1 MAMPSIPL
9 HATWVRIPR
18 YVGDAVMQMSIL
30 RLLRQVDPSPLVAWG
45 PAHTLGLLEGQG
57 LVEATVPDQGKPGP
71 WELATL
77 LRQHRAQRSVHFPK
91 SLRPALAAWL
101 ARVPERI
108 GVSESLAGLFNTHS
122 LPFWKG
128 RGTCL
133 ERYGR
138 VLELRWPKLP
148 AMPFADLRAVAPVD
162 LPTRPYICLMPGAS
176 TPAKAWE
183 VEHFVSLAERISA
196 EGYLPVVQG
205 SGAERVLGDRVA
217 GAHGLNA
224 CGASLSEAITWFAH
238 AAGAVGNDS
247 GLGHLAAACGA
258 PTVSLFG
265 PMDLEMFVPYGPK
278 VKPLRNEGVPC
289 LGCKLRECPVE
300 GHPCLSGIAP
310 DTVWESLVSLGLR

>member
-1 MAMPSIPL
+1 MNEIPTG
-9 HATWVRIPR
+9 ATWVRFPR
-18 YVGDAVMQMSIL
+18 YVGDAVMQIAIL
-30 RLLRQVDPSPLVAWG
+30 RLLRQLDAAPLVAWG
-45 PAHTLGLLEGQG
+45 PAHTLGLLDGQG
-57 LVEATVPDQGKPGP
+57 IVEATVPDQGKPGP
-71 WELATL
+71 WAMAAL
-77 LRQHRAQRSVHFPK
+77 LRMHEARRSVHFPK

-128 RGTCL
+128 HGTCL

-138 VLELRWPKLP
+138 VMELRWPGLP
-148 AMPFADLRAVAPVD
+148 EMPFPGLQAVAPVD
-162 LPTRPYICLMPGAS
+162 LPSRPFICLMPGAS

-183 VEHFVSLAERISA
+183 VDHFVQLSQRIAA
-196 EGYLPVVQG
+196 EGYLPVIQG
-205 SGAERVLGDRVA
+205 SAGERAMGDRVA
-217 GAHGLNA
+217 GAKGLNA

-265 PMDLEMFVPYGPK
+265 PMDVEMFVPYGSK
-278 VKPLRNEGVPC
+278 VRALRNEGLAC
-289 LGCKLRECPVE
+289 LGCKLRVCPVE
-300 GHPCLSGIAP
+300 GHPCLSGISPEAA
-310 DTVWESLVSLGLR
+310 WQALMALGLRQ